1 MQNCSGS
8 FKYLIAS
15 RINLVEINKQP
26 SSRRILCVEDNQDT
40 CEVVGFIFRD
50 YEMVFAG
57 TVAEALPHIE
67 NEVFDLYMLDNWL
80 PDGSGVELCKKI
92 RSLRPDSPIIFTSA
106 VGMKNDIDL
115 ALAAGANRYI
125 LKPVE
130 PDNLRKVVK
139 ELLDS
144 DV

>member
-1 MQNCSGS
+1 
-8 FKYLIAS
+8 
-15 RINLVEINKQP
+15 
-26 SSRRILCVEDNQDT
+26 
-40 CEVVGFIFRD
+40 
-50 YEMVFAG
+50 MVFAG
-57 TVAEALPHIE
+57 TVADALPHIE

-115 ALAAGANRYI
+115 AMAAGANRYI

-139 ELLDS
+139 ELLDA